1 MLHCDGA
8 PCPFASSGAFGAGSP
23 EAAASAQQID
33 FLGAVCKGQEGSL
46 HGADCATGSEGAHP
60 HGRCP
65 LRGGSRFLKL
75 PWRALGQGVQA
86 TADIS
91 GRGAGQHLLP
101 GRGRTVQAGEK
112 TADLVPDAKEN
123 PLHRQIG
130 LTQGQIAMQERQAA
144 GKRLRPLLAGKE
156 PGVAEHSPGSP

>member
-1 MLHCDGA
+1 MPCSIGMERPA
-8 PCPFASSGAFGAGSP
+8 PSRRPGRSVQ
-23 EAAASAQQID
+23 EAQKQPPAQQID
-33 FLGAVCKGQEGSL
+33 FLGAVCKGKRVS
-46 HGADCATGSEGAHP
+46 CAALTVQWALRAPIRMAG
-60 HGRCP
+60 CP

-144 GKRLRPLLAGKE
+144 GKRPMSRTGTRC
-156 PGVAEHSPGSP
+156 